1 MLLEDCKKLAEQTQV
16 IKNLKSHAKDLD
28 AFQGQQRK
36 IQEIVD
42 ELSELV
48 TAIQVFRHK
57 EIEIRNLSSD
67 QRVDQFLNYLIAI
80 EKEFSLDK
88 GFIIGDRFK
97 TLKSRSKSLTEFLEN
112 ELSKAWKVYKENKLP
127 RTNPEILDLLE
138 RISTFRPT
146 VQKIKNI
153 SSQLEGINFP
163 KSENQLE
170 EMDGYTSQFSE
181 AWNSLQSNEVPEPAL
196 NFLKATSTVGASLD
210 SLTPEVDAWL
220 KDRGIT
226 RLFQIK
232 LAD

>member
-1 MLLEDCKKLAEQTQV
+1 M
-16 IKNLKSHAKDLD
+16 S
-28 AFQGQQRK
+28 
-36 IQEIVD
+36 
-42 ELSELV
+42 
-48 TAIQVFRHK
+48 
-57 EIEIRNLSSD
+57 
-67 QRVDQFLNYLIAI
+67 
-80 EKEFSLDK
+80 
-88 GFIIGDRFK
+88 